1 MNIFPAHQML
11 WNLAAQ
17 KEAMRTGVSQSAEPQ
32 GKKEPSLIDET
43 IKSAVSEIME
53 TISLA
58 SEMDPS
64 QIYEIFIHQ
73 EFLSRQGMEIDDRTH
88 NFVLKLLEKINL
100 KLNQGENAE
109 KYSNFVQH
117 VSKFQDANPDLI
129 QQLVDAASFRRIMS
143 LKDAI
148 GDDEFALD
156 QIIYS

>member
-1 MNIFPAHQML
+1 ML

-17 KEAMRTGVSQSAEPQ
+17 KEAIRNENFKSSVP
-32 GKKEPSLIDET
+32 KEEKDLSLLDET
-43 IKSAVSEIME
+43 INNAVSEIME
-53 TISLA
+53 TLSLA
-58 SEMDPS
+58 SDMDPA
-64 QIYEIFIHQ
+64 QIYEIFIQQ
-73 EFLSRQGMEIDDRTH
+73 EFSSRQGMEIDDRTH

-117 VSKFQDANPDLI
+117 ISKFEDADPDLI
-129 QQLVDAASFRRIMS
+129 QQLIDAASFRRIMS

-148 GDDEFALD
+148 GDEFALD

>member
-17 KEAMRTGVSQSAEPQ
+17 KEALRTGGLKPQ
-32 GKKEPSLIDET
+32 EKKESSLLDET
-43 IKSAVSEIME
+43 IQSSVSEIMD

-117 VSKFQDANPDLI
+117 ISKFEDADPDLI
-129 QQLVDAASFRRIMS
+129 QQLLDAASFRRIMS

-148 GDDEFALD
+148 GDELTLD